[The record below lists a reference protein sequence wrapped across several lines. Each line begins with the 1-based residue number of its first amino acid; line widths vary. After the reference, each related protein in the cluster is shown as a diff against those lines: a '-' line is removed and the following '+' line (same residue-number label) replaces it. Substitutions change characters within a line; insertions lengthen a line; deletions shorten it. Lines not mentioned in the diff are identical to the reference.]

1 MLMLTLDD
9 AVRVTRQLVI
19 DQIDD
24 EDIIRQELE
33 QKCLIGPKGSTQRL
47 RRLIS
52 EINPSEICSQI
63 ESDNLIQWC
72 KNIQAD
78 MEMARLELP

>member
-1 MLMLTLDD
+1 MMMLALDD
-9 AVRVTRQLVI
+9 AVKVTRQLVI
-19 DQIDD
+19 DQTDD
-24 EDIIRQELE
+24 EDIIHQELE
-33 QKCLIGPKGSTQRL
+33 QKCWIGPKGSAQRL
-47 RRLIS
+47 RKLIS

-78 MEMARLELP
+78 MEMAMLELP